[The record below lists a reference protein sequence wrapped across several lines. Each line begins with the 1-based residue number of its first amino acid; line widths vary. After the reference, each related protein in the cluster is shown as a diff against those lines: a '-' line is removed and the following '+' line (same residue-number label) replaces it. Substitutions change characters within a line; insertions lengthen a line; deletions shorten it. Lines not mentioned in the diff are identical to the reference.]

1 MKDKEEFKDFI
12 EKESFDKN
20 YSAKDYSANDLEV
33 LEGLDP
39 VRKRPGMYTTT
50 ESPAHIIQ
58 EIVDNS
64 VDEVMGG
71 FATNIKI
78 TLHKDYSYTIEDN
91 GRGLPV
97 DKNKKMGISGAE
109 MIFTVLHAGGKFSG
123 KNYNYSGG
131 LHGVGASVTNALS
144 KRMEVSIY
152 RNKKEYTLIME
163 NGKTIQSLKK
173 FSDLEEDKSGTI
185 IRFWPDESFFDSH
198 KININKFENMCK
210 TKAVLCANLNI
221 ELFNEFTGETKKWCY
236 ENGINEYFNNNLGV
250 DDNVP
255 EFPITLSSKTDDDT
269 IIDLVMTW
277 HKESSPTITESYV
290 NLIPTIH
297 GGTHVN
303 GLRTS
308 CSDALRDFIEYHSLL
323 PKNVKLTPDDTFNNV
338 SYLLSI
344 KMKDPQFAGQT
355 KERLSSRE
363 VASKIISSCKDSI
376 LIWLNEHLEIGKEIA
391 DIAINNALKRLKES
405 KKVER
410 RKVVYGPTLPGK
422 LADCSSTDLD
432 QTELFLVEGDS
443 AGGSAKQARNRI
455 NQAIMPLKGK
465 ILNTWESN
473 VEDILKNNE
482 INDIR
487 IALGVEP
494 DSDDFSNLRYGK
506 ICILADA
513 DTDGLHIAT
522 LIVTL
527 MLKHFRPFVESGR
540 LFVAIPPLY
549 KISHGKE
556 TYYALD
562 ENEKDNYIKK
572 IKNKNDISIT
582 RFKGLGEMNPDQ
594 LRLTTMNPDTRRL
607 VQIRLSDIDEANE
620 TFDLLM
626 SKKNADLRREWISRD
641 GNKVEIN

>member
-1 MKDKEEFKDFI
+1 MKEISSD
-12 EKESFDKN
+12 
-20 YSAKDYSANDLEV
+20 KDYSANDLEA

-39 VRKRPGMYTTT
+39 VRKRPGMYTIT
-50 ESPAHIIQ
+50 ENPAHIIQ

-64 VDEVMGG
+64 VDEVMVG
-71 FATNIKI
+71 FANKIKI
-78 TLHKDYSYTIEDN
+78 TLHNDYSYTVEDN

-97 DKNKKMGISGAE
+97 DKNKKLGISGAE
-109 MIFTVLHAGGKFSG
+109 MIFTVLHAGGKFNS
-123 KNYNYSGG
+123 KNYSYSGG

-144 KRMEVSIY
+144 KRVEVNIF
-152 RNKKEYTLIME
+152 RNKKEYSLIME
-163 NGKTIQSLKK
+163 NGKTVQSLKK
-173 FSDLEEDKSGTI
+173 IGDLEEEKVGTVI
-185 IRFWPDESFFDSH
+185 HFWPDESFFDTH
-198 KININKFENMCK
+198 KINISKFENMCK

-221 ELFNEFTGETKKWCY
+221 ELFNEFSGETKTWCY
-236 ENGINEYFNNNLGV
+236 EDGINEYFDNSLGV

-255 EFPITLSSKTDDDT
+255 EVPIKISNKTEDEM
-269 IIDLVMTW
+269 IIDIVMTW
-277 HKESSPTITESYV
+277 HRESSPTINESYV

-308 CSDALRDFIEYHSLL
+308 CSEALKEFCDHHNLL
-323 PKNVKLTPDDTFNNV
+323 PKNVKLTPDDAFNNV

-355 KERLSSRE
+355 KERLSSRD
-363 VASKIISSCKDSI
+363 VASKVISSCKDTI
-376 LIWLNEHLEIGKEIA
+376 LIWLNENLETGKEIA
-391 DIAINNALKRLKES
+391 EIAINNALKRMKES

-422 LADCSSTDLD
+422 LADCSSTDLNE
-432 QTELFLVEGDS
+432 TELFLVEGDS

-465 ILNTWESN
+465 ILNTWDSN
-473 VEDILKNNE
+473 VEDILKNSE

-487 IALGVEP
+487 VALGIEP
-494 DSDDFSNLRYGK
+494 NSDDFSNLRYGK
-506 ICILADA
+506 VCILADA

-527 MLKHFRPFVESGR
+527 MLKHFRNFVESGR
-540 LFVAIPPLY
+540 LFVAMPPLY
-549 KISHGKE
+549 RIGHGKE
-556 TYYALD
+556 IYYALD
-562 ENEKDNYIKK
+562 EEEKDNYIRK

-607 VQIRLSDIDEANE
+607 VQIRLSDLDEANE

-626 SKKNADLRREWISRD
+626 GKKNADLRKDWISKN
-641 GNKVEIN
+641 GNKVNID